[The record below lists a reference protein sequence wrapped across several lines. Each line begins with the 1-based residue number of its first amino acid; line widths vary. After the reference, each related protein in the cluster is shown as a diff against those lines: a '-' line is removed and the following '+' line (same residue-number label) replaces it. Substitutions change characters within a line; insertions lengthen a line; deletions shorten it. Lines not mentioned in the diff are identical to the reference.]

1 MTSVGLKYEI
11 LNSSMRIHDTGGYW
25 FCCDGDNTLSCFIIH
40 KYFNFRFAA
49 YKLIYY
55 HLHGRA
61 KPYQP
66 RRDRTVLPNCV
77 GKFCFHSFCV
87 PTLFPFRLLKVIVWI
102 RDPEFF
108 MNPILN
114 SY

>member
-1 MTSVGLKYEI
+1 MTLVAIG
-11 LNSSMRIHDTGGYW
+11 
-25 FCCDGDNTLSCFIIH
+25 FFCDGDNTLSCFIIH

-87 PTLFPFRLLKVIVWI
+87 PTLFPFRLQKVIVWI

-108 MNPILN
+108 MNPIRIR